1 MLTGRAGVYTRL
13 SLHAE
18 PRDPLNVSAYIEA
31 QESDY
36 PRQLQERQL
45 LDAATAAA
53 ATHTHAGGAGAGAGA
68 GASSAAVPGSQ
79 V

>member
-13 SLHAE
+13 SMHAE
-18 PRDPLNVSAYIEA
+18 PRDSLNASAYVEA
-31 QESDY
+31 QESDH

-53 ATHTHAGGAGAGAGA
+53 ATHTHAAAAA
-68 GASSAAVPGSQ
+68 AAAASSGPGSQ